1 MLAPKNGWLVLS
13 EKFSENSIKTDD
25 SWGCPYDFGHL
36 QNGEFDELTFFVR
49 RDDQSVGRGSPSVAV
64 HEMFPAP
71 RAGRLRV
78 CTTLVD
84 NPSGIFKHDILLFFV

>member
-36 QNGEFDELTFFVR
+36 HLYN
-49 RDDQSVGRGSPSVAV
+49 VGRPGEKLIYKP
-64 HEMFPAP
+64 H
-71 RAGRLRV
+71 
-78 CTTLVD
+78 
-84 NPSGIFKHDILLFFV
+84 